1 MKKTILYLLFISFV
15 ALSADAQKIPPADL
29 KLLQKKED
37 SLKKIVK
44 NIIVDS
50 FTAGRMRSDSQFI
63 KTLVRGL
70 QVRNSFYFPFDSVQ
84 GIGKV
89 YAPDSTFR
97 IITWQLSFDDY
108 YCRQRGAIQFRTN
121 DGSLRLVPLIDF
133 SEFTAQPQDSVR
145 GRDRWIGA
153 VYYNIIKTEYAGKN
167 YYTLFGFDAH
177 SVRSNKKWIE
187 VLTFD
192 KNNMPVFGGPL
203 FTFELD
209 SVKRKPLNRYSIEY
223 KKEASTTVN
232 YDPDLQMILVDH
244 LVSETDEPELSYT
257 FVPDG
262 DYEGFKWVKGKWQ
275 HIDKVFNEKLEDGQF
290 PVPEPIRDS
299 RGNNNEEKLKER
311 SEKNKSGKKGD
322 G

>member
-1 MKKTILYLLFISFV
+1 MKKTIVYLLFISFI
-15 ALSADAQKIPPADL
+15 ALNADAQKISSADF
-29 KLLQKKED
+29 KVLQKKED

-70 QVRNSFYFPFDSVQ
+70 QVKNSFYFPFDSVQ

-108 YCRQRGAIQFRTN
+108 YCRQRGAIQFRTP
-121 DGSLRLVPLIDF
+121 DGSLKLVPLIDF
-133 SEFTAQPQDSVR
+133 SEFTAQPLDSVR

-153 VYYNIIKTEYAGKN
+153 VYYNIIKTEYSGKN

-223 KKEASTTVN
+223 KKDASTMVN

-290 PVPEPIRDS
+290 PVPEPLRDNK
-299 RGNNNEEKLKER
+299 GNNNEEKLKER